1 MSEEK
6 IIILADDEIDLL
18 EIFSRALEQNG
29 FKVYLAENGEEVFKR
44 LEEINNQVNIIL
56 LDILMPKMDGF
67 DALKKIRKKEELK
80 SVKVVMLTNLD
91 SPDDRQKAIESGADG
106 YLVKASLTPSQLVE
120 EVAKIIG

>member
-1 MSEEK
+1 MDEEK
-6 IIILADDEIDLL
+6 NIILADDEVDLL

-29 FKVYLAENGEEVFKR
+29 FKVFLAENGEEVFTR
-44 LEEINNQVNIIL
+44 LEEVNNQVNIIL

-67 DALKKIRKKEELK
+67 DTLKKIRKKDELK